1 MFVFTIHITIAG
13 LRIEAL
19 EEKQQEEDDSTMNE
33 VTDSEEEDE
42 EFVVSDGEAADQPS
56 DFEVNNPPVN

>member
-19 EEKQQEEDDSTMNE
+19 EEKQQEEDNSTMNE
-33 VTDSEEEDE
+33 VTDSEEGDE
-42 EFVVSDGEAADQPS
+42 EFVVSDGEADDQPS